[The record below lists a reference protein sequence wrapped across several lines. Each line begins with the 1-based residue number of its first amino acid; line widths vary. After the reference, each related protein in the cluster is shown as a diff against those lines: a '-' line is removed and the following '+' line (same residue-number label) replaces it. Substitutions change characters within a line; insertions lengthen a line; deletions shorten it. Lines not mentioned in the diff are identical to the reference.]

1 VALLIGKISLVF
13 KPRQFLNSAL
23 DFKGIQTMVL
33 SSCPSVQEGDAIH
46 GCKKQVPSVL
56 ALSIH
61 HFFD

>member
-1 VALLIGKISLVF
+1 
-13 KPRQFLNSAL
+13 
-23 DFKGIQTMVL
+23 
-33 SSCPSVQEGDAIH
+33 VQEGDAIH